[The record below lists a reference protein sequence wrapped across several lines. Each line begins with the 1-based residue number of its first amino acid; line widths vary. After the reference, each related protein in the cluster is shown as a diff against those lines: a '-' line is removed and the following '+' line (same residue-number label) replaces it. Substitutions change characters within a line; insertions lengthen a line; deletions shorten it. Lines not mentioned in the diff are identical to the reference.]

1 MSMLNRGKRYIGLF
15 AIILL
20 LISAYLF
27 LTKEDHKREMGQQN
41 RYELGILN
49 GLTEKKLF
57 FRDSLKYQMDSV
69 MLQLHKNTQYSDKYR
84 YYTNRR
90 MLQKAQMF
98 SYDYA
103 SQFSHKMCVLSD
115 RIGDENMIAES
126 RILSSFY
133 LAQACLFVE
142 ALDTLKSVRLD
153 SPNLNDSILALYYFY
168 NGITYQRLAVYVSD
182 SVNAQKYNN
191 IGNEMFLKSLDYS
204 DNEGVKNFAQGRIYG
219 RRGQFDVAQRY
230 FEKSLEFIGRDDNIL
245 YTLANASL
253 GKCFKHQGLHE
264 EATRYYIE
272 ATKNDILNAQN
283 SSIAIIDLTEHI
295 FKQYHQMRDVIRFLN
310 LAIENGEYY
319 GMRSQITHID
329 KIVPDISEEKLSQM
343 RILICFFVTIIATF
357 LIYILYTIFRNEKNR
372 KQLESYLST
381 SEKVKEENS
390 LLREENERLSRTSML
405 LRDSNKLKDAYLGK
419 LLESNSEL
427 TNMFEEFAIKADQKL
442 RIAQYEQIQKSIR
455 ELQKCFSKKE
465 QLDRFDELFM
475 SMFPTF
481 ITDFNALLMPEHRK
495 QESEALLTPS
505 MRIFALIRLGI
516 TSNQQIARVLNY
528 TYNTILNYRVRVR
541 AMAINP
547 DTFEQDVTKIG
558 LQ

>member
-1 MSMLNRGKRYIGLF
+1 MLNRGKRYIGLF

-69 MLQLHKNTQYSDKYR
+69 MLQLHKNTQYSDRYR

-168 NGITYQRLAVYVSD
+168 NGITYQRLAVYASD

-204 DNEGVKNFAQGRIYG
+204 DNDGVKNFAQGRIYG

-357 LIYILYTIFRNEKNR
+357 LIYILYTLFRNEKNR

-455 ELQKCFSKKE
+455 ELRKCFSKKE
-465 QLDRFDELFM
+465 QLDRLDELFM

-481 ITDFNALLMPEHRK
+481 IADFNALLQPEHRK
-495 QESEALLTPS
+495 QEGESLLTPS

>member
-168 NGITYQRLAVYVSD
+168 NGITYQRLAVYASD

-191 IGNEMFLKSLDYS
+191 IGNEMFLKSLNYS
-204 DNEGVKNFAQGRIYG
+204 DNDGVKNFALGRIYG
-219 RRGQFDVAQRY
+219 RRGQFNVAQRY

-329 KIVPDISEEKLSQM
+329 KIVPNISEEKLSQM

-357 LIYILYTIFRNEKNR
+357 LIYILYTLFRNEKNR

-465 QLDRFDELFM
+465 QLDRLDELFM

>member
-142 ALDTLKSVRLD
+142 ALDTMKSVRLD

-204 DNEGVKNFAQGRIYG
+204 DNDGVKNFAQGRIYG

-295 FKQYHQMRDVIRFLN
+295 FKQYHQMRDVMRFLN

-329 KIVPDISEEKLSQM
+329 KIVPNISEEKLSQM

-357 LIYILYTIFRNEKNR
+357 LIYILYTLFRNEKNR

-427 TNMFEEFAIKADQKL
+427 TNMFEEFAIKAEQKL
-442 RIAQYEQIQKSIR
+442 KMAQYEQIQKSIR
-455 ELQKCFSKKE
+455 ELQKNFSKKE
-465 QLDRFDELFM
+465 QLDRLDELFM

-481 ITDFNALLMPEHRK
+481 IADFNALLQPEHRK
-495 QESEALLTPS
+495 QEGESLLTPS

-547 DTFEQDVTKIG
+547 DTFEQDVTRIG
-558 LQ
+558 L

>member
-1 MSMLNRGKRYIGLF
+1 MLNRGKRYLGLF

-103 SQFSHKMCVLSD
+103 SHFSHKMCVLSD

-204 DNEGVKNFAQGRIYG
+204 DNDGVKNFAQGRIYG

-329 KIVPDISEEKLSQM
+329 KIVPNISEEKLSQM

-357 LIYILYTIFRNEKNR
+357 LIYILYTLFRNEKNR

-427 TNMFEEFAIKADQKL
+427 TNMFEEFAIKAEQKL